1 MPSYCST
8 AENPKPAQ
16 EERDVLIGEI
26 LYQIRR
32 LGQAGT
38 LYSKELIKYH
48 QISTP
53 QLNCVLALHAN
64 GPIPASQ
71 IARLILVKSSTVTG
85 IIDRLEHKGLVRRVR
100 NSPDR
105 RVIMIELTEAGE
117 SLAMNAPPPVQRKI
131 MEGLRKLPLHEVENI
146 RKGLHT
152 LTGMLDM
159 PDLADL
165 EMEHLDK
172 EIENTPRLDLP
183 NE

>member
-1 MPSYCST
+1 MPSQSS
-8 AENPKPAQ
+8 AAKNPRLIQ

-38 LYSKELIKYH
+38 LYSKELMKYH

-53 QLNCVLALHAN
+53 QLNCILALHAN

-85 IIDRLEHKGLVRRVR
+85 IIDRLEQKGLVRRVR

-131 MEGLRKLPLHEVENI
+131 MEGLRKLPRNEVENI

-165 EMEHLDK
+165 EMEDAGEH
-172 EIENTPRLDLP
+172 TPDELGIDLP
-183 NE
+183 HR